1 MENWLTRTARRELV
15 ENQQQKEHGMTGE
28 HNYHYQKTPI
38 EHETP
43 GSKRSG
49 INMASED
56 VTVCFRSR
64 GKGSQYISAA
74 TTGLLYLAR
83 RL

>member
-1 MENWLTRTARRELV
+1 MENWLTRTARCELV
-15 ENQQQKEHGMTGE
+15 ENQRQKEHGMTGE
-28 HNYHYQKTPI
+28 EDYHYHQAPI
-38 EHETP
+38 QHETP
-43 GSKRSG
+43 GPKRFG
-49 INMASED
+49 IIMTSED